1 MGELSFHLAAAWFW
15 QNLGIKKKNCGDTN
29 SKILE
34 IFIQTLLEVV
44 VLCTDFASLYFS
56 SKLHFYLCTVDDVGV
71 LLVCLLFFK
80 VRWQREEKTL
90 ERTCVKPL
98 RAPNFTEQQRL
109 FSFFF
114 FLFFLFRWGLPSELT
129 SPLCNVLFS

>member
-15 QNLGIKKKNCGDTN
+15 QNLGIKKKNCGDIN

-34 IFIQTLLEVV
+34 IFIQTLLEIVV
-44 VLCTDFASLYFS
+44 YCTDFASLYFT

-71 LLVCLLFFK
+71 LLVCLLLFK
-80 VRWQREEKTL
+80 VRWQREEKAL

-98 RAPNFTEQQRL
+98 REPNFTEQQRL
-109 FSFFF
+109 FYFF
-114 FLFFLFRWGLPSELT
+114 FLFFLFI
-129 SPLCNVLFS
+129 